1 MILILPHPS
10 DMKVWFFKRER
21 HGFFFFFFEKN
32 KFEIGKGIFR
42 EDFEK
47 RSMFSKD
54 EKFHGFRK
62 VYF

>member
-1 MILILPHPS
+1 MVFQKGTS
-10 DMKVWFFKRER
+10 W
-21 HGFFFFFFEKN
+21 FFFFFFEKN

>member
-1 MILILPHPS
+1 MVFQKGTS
-10 DMKVWFFKRER
+10 W
-21 HGFFFFFFEKN
+21 FFFFFNEKN